1 MVPKYMFL
9 TKGNGVHKDRLT
21 SFEMAL
27 RDSGIEKCNLVRV
40 SSILPPSCVIIS
52 REEGLNKLRAG
63 MITYCVISQCE
74 TKEPNRLISASIGV
88 AVPKDGNQ
96 YGYISEHHAFGE
108 TAKKSGDYAEDMA
121 ATMLSTTLGL
131 EFDPDA
137 AWEEREQI
145 YKTSGHIIKTANICQ
160 SDLGN
165 KDGLWT
171 TVMASAV
178 FVME

>member
-1 MVPKYMFL
+1 MFL
-9 TKGNGVHKDRLT
+9 TKGCGVHRDQLT

-27 RDSGIEKCNLVRV
+27 RDSGIEMCNLVKV
-40 SSILPPSCVIIS
+40 SSILPPNCVIIS
-52 REEGLNKLRAG
+52 REEGVKKLMAG
-63 MITYCVISQCE
+63 MMTFCVMSQCD

-88 AVPKDGNQ
+88 AVPRDENN
-96 YGYISEHHAFGE
+96 YGYLSEYHAFGE

-121 ATMLSTTLGL
+121 ATMLSTTLGVECDL
-131 EFDPDA
+131 DK

-160 SDLGN
+160 SALGN

-171 TVMASAV
+171 TVLSVAV
-178 FVME
+178 FLME